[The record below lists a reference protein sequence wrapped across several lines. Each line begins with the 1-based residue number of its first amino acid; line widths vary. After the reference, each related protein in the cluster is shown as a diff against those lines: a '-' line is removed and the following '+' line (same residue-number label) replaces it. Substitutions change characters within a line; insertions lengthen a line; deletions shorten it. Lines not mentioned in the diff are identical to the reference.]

1 VQDIDAPLVEQETLH
16 LSLYLKEMLEELLV
30 APLTGLWEAEAV
42 TQLQALMVR
51 PLVADV
57 AELELRQL

>member
-1 VQDIDAPLVEQETLH
+1 
-16 LSLYLKEMLEELLV
+16 MEEILV
-30 APLTGLWEAEAV
+30 APLTGIREAEAV